1 MLLPSSSSFPLHRH
15 RTEKSYKQILSL
27 SSFSLLLS
35 IFTVLSSERDNFLKV
50 NWNNI
55 KEAAWFN
62 FKQFSAHVSMF
73 STPYDYGSIM
83 HYSPTAFAIDR
94 TVPTLVPILPAHN
107 MGQREGKKRFFIR
120 IPYPVSAS
128 NADC

>member
-1 MLLPSSSSFPLHRH
+1 MFSLVTPRSNTFVLVLFPFTPVHRH
-15 RTEKSYKQILSL
+15 RMEKKVTNKFYLFVF
-27 SSFSLLLS
+27 FSLLLS
-35 IFTVLSSERDNFLKV
+35 IFTVLPSERDNFLKV

-94 TVPTLVPILPAHN
+94 TVPTLIPTQPAPN
-107 MGQREGKKRFFIR
+107 MGQREGKKRPSR
-120 IPYPVSAS
+120 
-128 NADC
+128 